1 MTSIAKPDGIQNF
14 FPDFPTYIGT
24 PKKNLGEKPNVKLTR
39 RGIAVHLLLGAL
51 VCLFVVF
58 ITGIWSEQWAAAY
71 MQKDDEKHS
80 CSFVAWGGCLPAQTH
95 VRLCHP
101 NRLCAFS
108 NSSSSHVHAY
118 AHSLV
123 HPVLCSRVTW
133 ARDFWCTKCTEG
145 EGVTDL
151 GLS

>member
-1 MTSIAKPDGIQNF
+1 MEDHSCPFA
-14 FPDFPTYIGT
+14 
-24 PKKNLGEKPNVKLTR
+24 
-39 RGIAVHLLLGAL
+39 ALGAYW
-51 VCLFVVF
+51 FVSCF
-58 ITGIWSEQWAAAY
+58 FSLEYDMSSEY
-71 MQKDDEKHS
+71 MQKEDEEKDS

-108 NSSSSHVHAY
+108 NSSSSHVGAY

-123 HPVLCSRVTW
+123 HPVLCSHVTW
-133 ARDFWCTKCTEG
+133 ARDFWCTKCTQG
-145 EGVTDL
+145 GGGVTDL